1 MTPRYLERMP
11 WVAGTL
17 IAMYFQIV
25 IRMGLVL
32 KSFLSLGD
40 VFCFAIVSCQRA
52 SNLSRELLSVWS
64 ATAEQ
69 FIPVII
75 RALVQL

>member
-17 IAMYFQIV
+17 VAMYFQII
-25 IRMGLVL
+25 IRMGLVV

-40 VFCFAIVSCQRA
+40 VFCFAIA
-52 SNLSRELLSVWS
+52 S
-64 ATAEQ
+64 
-69 FIPVII
+69 
-75 RALVQL
+75 